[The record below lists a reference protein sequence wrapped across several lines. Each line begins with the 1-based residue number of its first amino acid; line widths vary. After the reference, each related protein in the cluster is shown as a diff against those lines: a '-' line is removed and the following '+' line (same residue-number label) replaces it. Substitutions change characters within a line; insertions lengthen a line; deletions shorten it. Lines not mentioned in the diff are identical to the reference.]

1 MDEINLLKHMENAM
15 NNSFDL
21 ITNNKSIEQLV
32 IEKGISE
39 LVFAHNVE
47 TNPTKEDI
55 ENMLHYFT
63 ESEDYEKCVVLSNIN
78 KNN

>member
-1 MDEINLLKHMENAM
+1 MENAM
-15 NNSFDL
+15 NNSYDL

-78 KNN
+78 NNN

>member
-1 MDEINLLKHMENAM
+1 M
-15 NNSFDL
+15 
-21 ITNNKSIEQLV
+21 
-32 IEKGISE
+32 EKGVVD

-55 ENMLHYFT
+55 ENMLHYFK

-78 KNN
+78 NNS

>member
-1 MDEINLLKHMENAM
+1 MENAM
-15 NNSFDL
+15 NNSYDL
-21 ITNNKSIEQLV
+21 LTNNKSIEQLIV
-32 IEKGISE
+32 EKGVVD

-55 ENMLHYFT
+55 ENMLHYFK

-78 KNN
+78 NNS

>member
-1 MDEINLLKHMENAM
+1 MENAM
-15 NNSFDL
+15 NNSYDL
-21 ITNNKSIEQLV
+21 LTNNKSIEQLIV
-32 IEKGISE
+32 ENGISD

-55 ENMLHYFT
+55 ENMLHYFK

-78 KNN
+78 NNS